1 MPNNSYWPKGDTL
14 SHMTKYIHK
23 TTLNLGS
30 TLAYVLQKLKIH
42 TTGRKKVNRKNIETS
57 ITTQPQKFQSNSLRK
72 T

>member
-1 MPNNSYWPKGDTL
+1 MPNKSYCPKGDTL
-14 SHMTKYIHK
+14 SHVTKYIHK

-42 TTGRKKVNRKNIETS
+42 TTEKKKVNRKIIETS
-57 ITTQPQKFQSNSLRK
+57 ITTQPQKVLSNSLRK